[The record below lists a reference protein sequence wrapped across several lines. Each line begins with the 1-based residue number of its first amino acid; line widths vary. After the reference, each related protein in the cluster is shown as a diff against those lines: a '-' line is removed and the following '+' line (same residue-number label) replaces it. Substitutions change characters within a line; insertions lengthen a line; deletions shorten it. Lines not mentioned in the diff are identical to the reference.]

1 MLRKW
6 AKSGPKIGF
15 WKIWSLIYLK
25 LGLWW
30 KCKFGSWGM
39 YQNALDQTY
48 CRIFKSNV
56 SLEQNDEVAWFFA
69 CWYKIMEFKSW
80 LKNIWWGVVKNGC
93 GHSDHMT
100 LKLAVSQEGID
111 GINGFFWLLIHIQ
124 ER

>member
-1 MLRKW
+1 
-6 AKSGPKIGF
+6 
-15 WKIWSLIYLK
+15 
-25 LGLWW
+25 
-30 KCKFGSWGM
+30 M
-39 YQNALDQTY
+39 YQNALDQKY

-69 CWYKIMEFKSW
+69 CLYKFMEIKSW

-111 GINGFFWLLIHIQ
+111 EINGFFWMLVHIQ